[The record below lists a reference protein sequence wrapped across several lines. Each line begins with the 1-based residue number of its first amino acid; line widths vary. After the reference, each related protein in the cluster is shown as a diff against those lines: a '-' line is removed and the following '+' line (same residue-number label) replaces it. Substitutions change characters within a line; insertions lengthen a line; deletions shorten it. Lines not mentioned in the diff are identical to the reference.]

1 MNEPTR
7 DAAGFDAATELR
19 AAIPRLR
26 AFAISLSGR
35 SSMADDLVQETLVR
49 AWANIKSY
57 EPGTN
62 FVAWLYTILRN
73 QFYSEFRKRKREVS
87 DSDGIHAAKLT
98 TRPTQEAHIEFQDFR
113 RALAKLADDHREALI
128 LVGASGLSYEDAASI
143 CGVAVGTMKSRVNRA
158 RARLALLM
166 SMAPGDL
173 GGASPGWD
181 VTTTD
186 ARRMTVGSADG

>member
-1 MNEPTR
+1 MNEPLR
-7 DAAGFDAATELR
+7 EAVAFNAATELR

-49 AWANIKSY
+49 AWANIGSY

-73 QFYSEFRKRKREVS
+73 QFYSEFRKRKREVA

-98 TRPTQEAHIEFQDFR
+98 TKPTQEGHLEFQDFR

-128 LVGASGLSYEDAASI
+128 LVGASGLSYEDAAAI

-158 RARLALLM
+158 RVRLGVLM

-173 GGASPGWD
+173 SGASPGWD
-181 VTTTD
+181 IGSSHARSVPASAVD
-186 ARRMTVGSADG
+186 A

>member
-1 MNEPTR
+1 MNEPLR
-7 DAAGFDAATELR
+7 EAVAFNAATELR

-49 AWANIKSY
+49 AWANIGSY

-73 QFYSEFRKRKREVS
+73 QFYSEFRKRKREVA

-98 TRPTQEAHIEFQDFR
+98 TKPTQEGHLEFQDFR

-128 LVGASGLSYEDAASI
+128 LVGASGLSYEDAAAI

-158 RARLALLM
+158 RVRLGALM

-173 GGASPGWD
+173 GGGRTGWD
-181 VTTTD
+181 ADTSQARMIPASSVD
-186 ARRMTVGSADG
+186 A